1 MSDEYVQ
8 RYQQVSHEELYSG
21 VQAGDAEQIETLAS
35 KWSSLKTTLD
45 GLSQALRDDLDAL
58 GRTWTGAA
66 GEEFQRRLDLVVE
79 YSNSLAT
86 GMGGVHEGLT
96 LMAGPL
102 RTAQKQAESP
112 DETDDH
118 DQALKGAAKGAILGP
133 AGALVGGFL
142 GHQQDKEEQEKAHQR
157 MVQVVAELAA
167 TYDLSA
173 YDRWTPP
180 PAPHPETPE
189 TVSQTSS
196 TARNGPGATPP
207 TGAPDSGPSARIGT
221 AKVVAPQSPKQGP
234 VVRHDR
240 PAPDSTTTNRSRT
253 DATAVD
259 GSVAPGTGTSLAG
272 VALLAGW
279 AAGAGGMVAT
289 AAGGTGSGN
298 GLFPNQSTATPLGTG
313 ALAGSPN
320 SGAGTTARPGG
331 SGAGPDGRSATGAG
345 RAEAGSRQGTASA
358 GERSSAGGRSAA
370 GRSGVG
376 APGRPGVLG
385 GSQGQLDEDESDDRL
400 TWLTEDDMVWQGD
413 GNAAPP
419 VLGSPEH

>member
-8 RYQQVSHEELYSG
+8 RYQQVSHEELYTG

-58 GRTWTGAA
+58 GRTWAGAA
-66 GEEFQRRLDLVVE
+66 GAEFQRRLDLVVL
-79 YSNSLAT
+79 YSDSLAI

-118 DQALKGAAKGAILGP
+118 GQALKGAAKGAILGP
-133 AGALVGGFL
+133 AGALVGGL
-142 GHQQDKEEQEKAHQR
+142 IGHQQDKEEQEKAHQR

-180 PAPHPETPE
+180 PAPHPETPD

-196 TARNGPGATPP
+196 TARSGPGATPP
-207 TGAPDSGPSARIGT
+207 TRTPDSGPPAHIGT
-221 AKVVAPQSPKQGP
+221 AKPVSPQQPNQPP

-240 PAPDSTTTNRSRT
+240 VAPDRTTNDRT
-253 DATAVD
+253 TNDRTLPDTSGVGGD
-259 GSVAPGTGTSLAG
+259 SIGPGTGTSLTGAG
-272 VALLAGW
+272 LLAGW

-289 AAGGTGSGN
+289 AAGGTQSAGSGN
-298 GLFPNQSTATPLGTG
+298 GLFPNQSTATPVGTG
-313 ALAGSPN
+313 ALAGSANP
-320 SGAGTTARPGG
+320 GASTTARPGG
-331 SGAGPDGRSATGAG
+331 G
-345 RAEAGSRQGTASA
+345 

-376 APGRPGVLG
+376 TPGRPGVLG
-385 GSQGQLDEDESDDRL
+385 GSQGQHDEDESHDRL

-419 VLGSPEH
+419 VLGSTEP